1 MYNVSNIDN
10 YKQKLTISPEEC
22 ISAFKTLLYK
32 YFLHINLLNQEKF
45 AQFSLCT
52 LISGIDTLESIFLM
66 LLLKSKNLPFVIH
79 NSEKSIFYYFEFIEQ
94 IKKPNAEIHSLLNLS
109 IVDAKMFIYKKI
121 LGEAPITSNNLKDSE
136 IIFYKQLKH
145 FTHTY
150 KTLLNILLT
159 NVTIEELINNIE
171 KY

>member
-1 MYNVSNIDN
+1 MFNVSNIDN
-10 YKQKLTISPEEC
+10 YKQKLTLSPEEC

-109 IVDAKMFIYKKI
+109 IVEAKMIINKKI
-121 LGEAPITSNNLKDSE
+121 LVEAPIC
-136 IIFYKQLKH
+136 
-145 FTHTY
+145 
-150 KTLLNILLT
+150 
-159 NVTIEELINNIE
+159 
-171 KY
+171 